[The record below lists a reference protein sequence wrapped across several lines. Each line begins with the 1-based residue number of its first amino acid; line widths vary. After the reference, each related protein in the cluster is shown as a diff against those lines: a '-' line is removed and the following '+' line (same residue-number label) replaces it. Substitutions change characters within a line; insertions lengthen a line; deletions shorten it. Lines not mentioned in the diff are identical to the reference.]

1 VTGEFVVAG
10 NNQNLLAFVER
21 CQTDKELLFFDI
33 LGEKTLTMNFLINS
47 RMKMNKD
54 LHPCLLKTL
63 VVVVLD
69 PRYTKS

>member
-1 VTGEFVVAG
+1 MTGEFVVAG
-10 NNQNLLAFVER
+10 NNQNLSAFVEW
-21 CQTDKELLFFDI
+21 CQTDKELFFFDI
-33 LGEKTLTMNFLINS
+33 LGERTLTTNLVINS

-54 LHPCLLKTL
+54 LHPCLWRTL